1 MVMGGLIGWGFEL
14 DARGVSNIGESVLE
28 GSSWL
33 DEFGL
38 EEFVFWRFSRCS
50 IFVLVDRSLELDGLL
65 LFLSEL
71 FWFKGLKVFELAFSA
86 WINAMSR

>member
-1 MVMGGLIGWGFEL
+1 MQW
-14 DARGVSNIGESVLE
+14 GVSNIGGSVLE
-28 GSSWL
+28 DVSWL

-71 FWFKGLKVFELAFSA
+71 FWFKGLNKTIFQSYLSLTK
-86 WINAMSR
+86 

>member
-1 MVMGGLIGWGFEL
+1 MVMGGLVGCGFEL
-14 DARGVSNIGESVLE
+14 DARGVSNIGGSVLE
-28 GSSWL
+28 DVSWL